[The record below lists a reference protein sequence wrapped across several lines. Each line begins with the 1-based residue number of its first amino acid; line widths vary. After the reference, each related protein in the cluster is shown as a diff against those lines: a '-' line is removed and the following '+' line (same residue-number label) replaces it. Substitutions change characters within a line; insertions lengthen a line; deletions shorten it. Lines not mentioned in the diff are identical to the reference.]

1 MKKSSLIVSLAGV
14 AALML
19 PFGVLADSHE
29 GAMDQGPITDIWYV
43 VPKRGME
50 AQFTEAMQAHM
61 AFRADAGETWTST
74 SITTITTSNAST
86 GRIVIGRTGKS
97 MARSTA

>member
-19 PFGVLADSHE
+19 PFGLLADSHE
-29 GAMDQGPITDIWYV
+29 EGMDRGPISDIWYV

-50 AQFTEAMQAHM
+50 AQFTEAMTAHM
-61 AFRADAGETWTST
+61 AFRAEAGETL
-74 SITTITTSNAST
+74 
-86 GRIVIGRTGKS
+86 G
-97 MARSTA
+97 